1 MSISLAPELE
11 DLIHKKVESGRY
23 DSVSDVVSKALRL
36 LEEQEQLRA
45 ARLEEIKHEI
55 ALGLKDLDEGR
66 SLPLNDETLE
76 LIKGRIR
83 EKVSANQ

>member
-45 ARLEEIKHEI
+45 VRLEEIKHEI

>member
-45 ARLEEIKHEI
+45 VGLEEIKHEI

-76 LIKGRIR
+76 LIKSRIR
-83 EKVSANQ
+83 EKASANQ